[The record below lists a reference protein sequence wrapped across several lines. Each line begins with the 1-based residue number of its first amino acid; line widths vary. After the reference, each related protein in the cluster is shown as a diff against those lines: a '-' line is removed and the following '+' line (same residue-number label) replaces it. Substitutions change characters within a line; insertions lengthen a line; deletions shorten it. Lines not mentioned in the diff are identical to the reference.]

1 MIDKSL
7 IQKLH
12 AAGVSPDVILQ
23 LVLDDDTPAAQ
34 AEPAAKDPAPA
45 AHAEPAAQDP
55 AHVAI
60 PQGDAILQAINR
72 LTGSIQ
78 AMNIRGIGGST
89 PPAQPTSHDALAY
102 MLSSGAPEK
111 GA

>member
-1 MIDKSL
+1 MIEKSL

-23 LVLDDDTPAAQ
+23 LVLDDDTPAPPQ
-34 AEPAAKDPAPA
+34 PAPADPAPQPAPADPAPA
-45 AHAEPAAQDP
+45 
-55 AHVAI
+55 AI

-78 AMNIRGIGGST
+78 AMNIRGIGGAT
-89 PPAQPTSHDALAY
+89 PPAQPTARDALAY
-102 MLSSGAPEK
+102 MISGVPEK